1 MVQKYGFLT
10 TMGTKNKTKINRLIN
25 QWTTGAP
32 GATSYLN
39 ASGFG
44 RDLLVKYKKSDWLEP
59 FGRGAYIRSGDYE
72 WSEALRKERNIGAHA
87 IETEINRQDANDI
100 PDFAVAICEY
110 VYVLTDKYNTYLSC
124 KENSEKQ
131 SS

>member
-10 TMGTKNKTKINRLIN
+10 TMGTKNKTK
-25 QWTTGAP
+25 
-32 GATSYLN
+32 
-39 ASGFG
+39 
-44 RDLLVKYKKSDWLEP
+44 
-59 FGRGAYIRSGDYE
+59 
-72 WSEALRKERNIGAHA
+72 
-87 IETEINRQDANDI
+87 INRQDANDI

-124 KENSEKQ
+124 KENSEKR